1 MHPSPCSE
9 TTSPC
14 PSVRSSTTGGYTAR
28 AHGRPEETTVQLA
41 PRQAARDARD
51 RGAEGERLPELRA
64 AQAAASR
71 LRELWDVQGPR
82 GRAAPHRRA
91 LADTCRASRST
102 QWGATAGRRRSS
114 PARSKP
120 PPT

>member
-1 MHPSPCSE
+1 MAIL
-9 TTSPC
+9 
-14 PSVRSSTTGGYTAR
+14 RG
-28 AHGRPEETTVQLA
+28 AHGRPQEETIKRS
-41 PRQAARDARD
+41 PRQAARYARD
-51 RGAEGERLPELRA
+51 RGAEGERLPELRTA
-64 AQAAASR
+64 EAAASR

-120 PPT
+120 PPTG